1 MKNIWSWLFGLYGI
15 FYVFLYVGYFII
27 IRLAHSSY
35 NIVSVTAIIFPFL
48 LLLAFQLALW
58 KASDD
63 NFGGIGD
70 YKYKFISTM
79 LVAGFLPICCG
90 IMLGINEYKSH
101 FNIDRWLSDE
111 SSRVHMVDNL
121 IKEYNLVKMTKDEVT
136 VLLGTATD
144 TNSFKEKDN
153 IVYYLGD
160 ERGLIPIDSEWL
172 ILEFDENEKVRSYE
186 IKSD

>member
-1 MKNIWSWLFGLYGI
+1 M
-15 FYVFLYVGYFII
+15 V
-27 IRLAHSSY
+27 
-35 NIVSVTAIIFPFL
+35 
-48 LLLAFQLALW
+48 
-58 KASDD
+58 
-63 NFGGIGD
+63 
-70 YKYKFISTM
+70 
-79 LVAGFLPICCG
+79 VAGFLPLCCG

-121 IKEYNLVKMTKDEVT
+121 FEEYDLVKMTKDEVT
-136 VLLGTATD
+136 VLLGTATE
-144 TNSFKEKDN
+144 TNYFKEKDN